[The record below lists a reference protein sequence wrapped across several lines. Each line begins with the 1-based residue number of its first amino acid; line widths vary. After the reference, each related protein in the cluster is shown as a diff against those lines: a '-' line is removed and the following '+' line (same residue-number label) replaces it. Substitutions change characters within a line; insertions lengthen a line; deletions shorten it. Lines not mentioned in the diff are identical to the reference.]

1 MAMLAKHFQQAEAI
15 LVDQGELDQALA
27 MYQTLHKFDDSIRLA
42 ERKNHPQVHA
52 RLSALPETVEPG
64 ADDIESGNAPMA
76 GPNFA

>member
-42 ERKNHPQVHA
+42 ERKNHPQVNPPVFC
-52 RLSALPETVEPG
+52 L
-64 ADDIESGNAPMA
+64 I
-76 GPNFA
+76 